1 MTEVVAKLRY
11 LRISPKKVRQ
21 VTALLKGL
29 SFKAAEAQLRF
40 LPQKSVK
47 PLLKLLAS
55 AGANAVQNYK
65 LRKEDLMLSKILV
78 DPGPILKRSMPRAHG
93 RAFPI
98 NKRTSHVSFFL
109 QPIKSQ

>member
-29 SFKAAEAQLRF
+29 SFKAAEAQLHF

-47 PLLKLLAS
+47 PLLKLLVS
-55 AGANAVQNYK
+55 AGANAAQNYK
-65 LRKEDLMLSKILV
+65 LRKEDLMISKILV
-78 DPGPILKRSMPRAHG
+78 DPRSEERRVGKECRSRWSPYH
-93 RAFPI
+93 
-98 NKRTSHVSFFL
+98 
-109 QPIKSQ
+109 